1 MDCKFKV
8 GDLVRIIELPPG
20 GHTQCRVGDVR
31 EVKKIEPQNGVGYR
45 VWFFGRNCDVWFRES
60 RLEKVM
66 EEPEELEELPK
77 LSEYRK
83 DAKWR
88 LS

>member
-20 GHTQCRVGDVR
+20 GHTQCRVGDVKTVTKV
-31 EVKKIEPQNGVGYR
+31 EYDAITGYKI
-45 VWFFGRNCDVWFRES
+45 WFIGRDRDVWFRES

-66 EEPEELEELPK
+66 KESEELKLPK